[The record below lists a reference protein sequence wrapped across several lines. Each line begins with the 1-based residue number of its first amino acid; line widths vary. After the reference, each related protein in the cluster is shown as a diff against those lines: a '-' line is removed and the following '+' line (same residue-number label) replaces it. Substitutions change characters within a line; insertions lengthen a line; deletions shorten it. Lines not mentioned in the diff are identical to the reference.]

1 MIAEAGSSRCLRM
14 VCDARFHLPLPCIGE
29 DRRGGMGVIYRAED
43 TLLGRYVALK
53 FLPDNFADDST
64 VLQRFRREAR
74 AASAGGSG
82 RLLSLPI
89 LGGSPRR
96 LGDLDG

>member
-1 MIAEAGSSRCLRM
+1 
-14 VCDARFHLPLPCIGE
+14 
-29 DRRGGMGVIYRAED
+29 MGVIYRAED

-96 LGDLDG
+96 LGDLDGQDAA